1 MSYWQSFISIWSRT
15 QGGEPAVPSPAV
27 RAPLAMDRPPIT
39 VEAAGL
45 LARAK
50 RRKDYCHVFIDFD
63 SGQWYTAERDD
74 MSPGIQLDRAGRL
87 RFACAQGSVM
97 ATNSYTELWYHLH
110 GGLSV
115 EQDIYGISFDW
126 RSLGTMTWEVYE
138 TDLPIEGASWTLLG
152 TGGGST
158 HASPATVNYNCA
170 AGQRG
175 LAVRVKY
182 AAGKTLSVD
191 EWVEF
196 SDLRVRGQSGD
207 ISIGAALSG
216 ILVASGLATSYS
228 SVSVP

>member
-1 MSYWQSFISIWSRT
+1 MTAPRS
-15 QGGEPAVPSPAV
+15 
-27 RAPLAMDRPPIT
+27 PLAIDRPPIT

-50 RRKDYCHVFIDFD
+50 RRKDYCHVFVDFD

-97 ATNSYTELWYHLH
+97 ATASYQELWYHLN

-126 RSLGTMTWEVYE
+126 RSLGTMTWQVYE
-138 TDLPIEGASWTLLG
+138 TALPIEGASWASLG
-152 TGGGST
+152 TDGGST
-158 HASPATVNYNCA
+158 HSSPESVNYNCS
-170 AGQRG
+170 AGMRG
-175 LAVRVKY
+175 LAIRVKY
-182 AAGKTLSVD
+182 VGATTPGTD

-196 SDLRVRGQSGD
+196 SELRVRGQAGD
-207 ISIGAALSG
+207 ISIGAALTG
-216 ILVASGLATSYS
+216 ILVGTGLATSYES
-228 SVSVP
+228 ASVS